1 MAQRKSEDLKLDGG
15 EPAAEE
21 VPSWQKRSVER
32 SLQGARARAQQRS
45 DRFVNAALELIEEDD
60 GIDFTIQDVVDRSE
74 MSLRTFYTF
83 FDGKDSLLL
92 AVYETILRTLAIPL
106 LREECDKQSDPVL
119 RLRALLKAMSELS
132 MPNAISRALSVFH
145 LRLAE
150 TRPRDLAHAL
160 EPLRS
165 LIVALLTGVHEVG
178 LLRDDLNLTT
188 QAGLLQELL
197 LANAHSAVLG
207 GVRQASSED
216 LWAFC
221 SAAILRPTS

>member
-119 RLRALLKAMSELS
+119 RLRALL
-132 MPNAISRALSVFH
+132 
-145 LRLAE
+145 
-150 TRPRDLAHAL
+150 
-160 EPLRS
+160 
-165 LIVALLTGVHEVG
+165 
-178 LLRDDLNLTT
+178 
-188 QAGLLQELL
+188 
-197 LANAHSAVLG
+197 
-207 GVRQASSED
+207 
-216 LWAFC
+216 
-221 SAAILRPTS
+221 